1 MEAEMHT
8 LTKGTAYAPLVALLV
23 TGGAACAERDDFTAP
38 TTVAVAAHADD
49 ATSIV
54 ASVRG
59 SGHVKRP
66 DGTSRIFTLEAAKYV
81 DGRVTGTYSLEMAGP
96 ESPVR
101 VRGNITCLV
110 VDGSSAYIG
119 GDVSRFDDNPFPT
132 VPGGMAVEIIDN
144 GEGAGADPD
153 LLSPAFFTETQQEIL
168 DYCAA
173 PGPGPVFATE
183 QGNFQV
189 R

>member
-1 MEAEMHT
+1 MHIT
-8 LTKGTAYAPLVALLV
+8 TTGAANALLIALFPIV
-23 TGGAACAERDDFTAP
+23 GGAACTERGDPTAP
-38 TTVAVAAHADD
+38 EAVAAPAQVQGVVG
-49 ATSIV
+49 IV

-59 SGHVKRP
+59 SGHIRRP
-66 DGTSRIFTLEAAKYV
+66 DGTSRIFTLEAAKYA
-81 DGRVTGTYSLEMAGP
+81 DGGVSGTYNLETAGP
-96 ESPVR
+96 ETPVR
-101 VRGNITCLV
+101 VKGNITCLV

-119 GDVSRFDDNPFPT
+119 GDVSRFDANPFPT
-132 VPGGMAVEIIDN
+132 VPGGIAIEIIDN

-153 LLSPAFFTETQQEIL
+153 LLSPAFFTETQQEVL

-173 PGPGPVFATE
+173 PLPGPVFATE

>member
-1 MEAEMHT
+1 MHST
-8 LTKGTAYAPLVALLV
+8 TKPAAGALLV
-23 TGGAACAERDDFTAP
+23 AFAIAGAAACTDRGTSLAP
-38 TTVAVAAHADD
+38 NDAAPASLEE
-49 ATSIV
+49 TSAII

-66 DGTSRIFTLEAAKYV
+66 DGTSRIFTLNAARHA
-81 DGRVTGTYSLEMAGP
+81 DGRVTGTYTLEMTGP
-96 ESPVR
+96 GTPGR
-101 VRGNITCLV
+101 VRGDITCLV

-119 GDVSRFDDNPFPT
+119 ADVDRFDDNPFPFGPDG
-132 VPGGMAVEIIDN
+132 VAFEIIDN
-144 GEGAGADPD
+144 GEGGPGEPD
-153 LLSPAFFTETQQEIL
+153 LLSLAFFTATQQEVL

-173 PGPGPVFATE
+173 PAPGPVFAIE

>member
-1 MEAEMHT
+1 MQITTKEAASALLLAFPFVGTAACTDRGDPTAPHVVAAPFHIEAESGV
-8 LTKGTAYAPLVALLV
+8 L
-23 TGGAACAERDDFTAP
+23 
-38 TTVAVAAHADD
+38 
-49 ATSIV
+49 

-59 SGHVKRP
+59 SGHIKRP
-66 DGTSRIFTLEAAKYV
+66 DGTSRIFTLEAAKYA
-81 DGRVTGTYSLEMAGP
+81 DGRVQGTYSLEMAGP
-96 ESPVR
+96 ETPVR
-101 VRGNITCLV
+101 VKGNITCLV

-119 GDVSRFDDNPFPT
+119 GDVDRFDDNPFPT

-153 LLSPAFFTETQQEIL
+153 LLSPAFFTETQQEVL

-173 PGPGPVFATE
+173 PAPGPVFPIE